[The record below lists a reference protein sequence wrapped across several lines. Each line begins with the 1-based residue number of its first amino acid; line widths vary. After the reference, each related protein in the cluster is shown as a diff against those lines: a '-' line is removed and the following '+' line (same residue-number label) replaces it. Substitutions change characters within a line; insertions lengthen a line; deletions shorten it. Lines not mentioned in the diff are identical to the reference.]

1 MFLQDILERKKQSM
15 DERLKHFELPDI
27 DEYDTIV
34 KQKLN
39 REKINRKR
47 RLRRKTINMADAL
60 IEPEELLRMNII
72 AKRNKIVNSSLFVTS
87 NNYDDY

>member
-1 MFLQDILERKKQSM
+1 
-15 DERLKHFELPDI
+15 
-27 DEYDTIV
+27 
-34 KQKLN
+34 
-39 REKINRKR
+39 
-47 RLRRKTINMADAL
+47 MADAL